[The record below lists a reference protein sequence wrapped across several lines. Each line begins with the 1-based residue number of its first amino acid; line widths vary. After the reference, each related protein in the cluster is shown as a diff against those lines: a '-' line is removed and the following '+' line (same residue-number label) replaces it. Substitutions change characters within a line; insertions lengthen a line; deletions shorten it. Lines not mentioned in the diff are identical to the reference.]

1 MQKLLDCVMRFEE
14 LEKERVELSE
24 ELLRLE
30 QHLIKALEK
39 DPRTLQNW
47 K

>member
-1 MQKLLDCVMRFEE
+1 MDCVLKFEE

-39 DPRTLQNW
+39 DPRTLNSR
-47 K
+47 